1 MIISVTLNP
10 CIDKTIYLG
19 QLDVGE
25 YNRVQNT
32 RTDVCGKG
40 VNMSTVLSHLQ
51 MKTCCTGFNFRE
63 NGQLLEQVLER
74 EKIPYDFILT
84 DGAIRTNIKLFDN
97 SRQMMTEI
105 NESGQEVSAQAVDAL
120 LKKIESLLD
129 NARLLVL
136 SGSIPP
142 GVPKD
147 IYKTII
153 QMAHRRQVKSILD
166 AAGEPFLWGLEARP
180 YLIKPNTF
188 EFEQAFQKE
197 IGEGFTILEIARNI
211 IQGGI
216 PYVCIS
222 MGDEGALFIDKDHA
236 YQAKSL
242 PVEVRGL
249 TGAGDSM
256 VAGMCYAISHEMDTR
271 EMLRYAMAAAGA
283 SVRLEGTLLA
293 SRAGVE
299 ELLPLVEI
307 TEL

>member
-1 MIISVTLNP
+1 MIVSVTLNP
-10 CIDKTIYLG
+10 CIDKTIYLE

-40 VNMSTVLSHLQ
+40 VNVSAVLSHLQ

-63 NGQLLEQVLER
+63 NGQLLEQALER
-74 EKIPYDFILT
+74 EGIPHDFILA
-84 DGAIRTNIKLFDN
+84 DGAIRTNIKLFDS

-105 NESGQEVSAQAVDAL
+105 NESGQEVSAQAADAL
-120 LKKIESLLD
+120 LKKIEGFLD
-129 NARLLVL
+129 KAELFVL

-153 QMAHRRQVKSILD
+153 QMAHRNGIKTILD
-166 AAGEPFLWGLEARP
+166 AAGELFLHGLAAKP

-188 EFEQAFQKE
+188 EFEQVFQKE
-197 IGEGFTILEIARNI
+197 IREGMSILEIARGI

-222 MGDEGALFIDKDHA
+222 MGEKGALLIDKDHA
-236 YQAKSL
+236 YQAKAL

-256 VAGMCYAISHEMDTR
+256 VAGMCYAISHQMGAR
-271 EMLRYAMAAAGA
+271 EMLRYAVAAAGA

-293 SRAGVE
+293 SLAGVE

-307 TEL
+307 VEL